1 MQLKK
6 TLSSPNKIF
15 YLLVILVFLLLV
27 YIPEAINWFTSP
39 QGFVFNGGVLNITDF
54 NVYLSA
60 IRQSA
65 EGAWLFEPQFTPE
78 SFPPYF
84 AFIPYMFAGKLM
96 ALFGGNV
103 FLWFHL
109 LKIISLLWAINN
121 LLALLETAFPEE
133 ERLRKTAFLML
144 LFSSG
149 LGWIVLP
156 FIGELTRI
164 TPDLFVPE
172 WNLLYG
178 AFASPHF
185 LLGIAFQAAFFKA
198 LMAFFKQPGWQAS
211 RSIAAAGIGL
221 SLTYPYL
228 TAVDGLVL
236 AAYLIYQ
243 TIRDRQIPWQQIV
256 MLATAGL
263 PMVVALGYYG
273 LFLPQDSLYQLLIV
287 TNNTIIPPP
296 PLGLLVGFGFLLLLA
311 VLGVRPWWQ
320 RSHHPI
326 VIFWLGINLIA
337 IYLPFSFSGRFISGL
352 YLPISLLAAVGL
364 EKIWLN
370 WIHTRTGKQSAFYRN
385 LTLLLTLPSTILFI
399 TYFTMVINSY
409 HIFPYYNKQIELD
422 TAAWLAEVTTDEDL
436 LMAEFPM
443 CNLLPRYG
451 KGRVF
456 SGHFDLTVDMEGKS
470 ELVKNSFSPKPPAS
484 GARISSTSGE
494 LPISTRADL
503 RMTTTTENRSPCP
516 MRSFTRRNLIGSTG
530 SPETQASSQG
540 GLSRP

>member
-6 TLSSPNKIF
+6 TLSSPEKKF
-15 YLLVILVFLLLV
+15 YLPAIIAFLLLV
-27 YIPEAINWFTSP
+27 YIPEAVNWLVTP
-39 QGFVFNGGVLNITDF
+39 EGYVFNGGVLNITDF

-65 EGAWLFEPQFTPE
+65 EGAWLFAPQFTPE

-84 AFIPYMFAGKLM
+84 AFIPYMLSGKLM
-96 ALFGGNV
+96 ALFGGGV
-103 FLWFHL
+103 LLWFHI
-109 LKIISLLWAINN
+109 LKAISLIWAINN
-121 LLALLETAFPEE
+121 LLALLETTFPKE
-133 ERLRKTAFLML
+133 ERLRKTAFFIL

-172 WNLLYG
+172 WDLLNA

-185 LLGIAFQAAFFKA
+185 LLGIAFQAAFFRA
-198 LMAFFKQPGWQAS
+198 IIDYFNHSDW
-211 RSIAAAGIGL
+211 RSVRSVAAAGIGL

-228 TAVDGLVL
+228 TAVDGLIL
-236 AAYLIYQ
+236 GAYLIYQ
-243 TIRDRQIPWQQIV
+243 AIRDKRIPWKRIL
-256 MLATAGL
+256 MLGVACL
-263 PMVVALGYYG
+263 PMVAALAYYG
-273 LFLPQDSLYQLLIV
+273 LYLPQDPLYQLLIV
-287 TNNTIIPPP
+287 DNNTITPPP
-296 PLGLLVGFGFLLLLA
+296 PIGLLVGFGFLLILA
-311 VLGVRPWWQ
+311 ILGMRSWWQ
-320 RSHHPI
+320 RSRPRI
-326 VIFWLGINLIA
+326 VVFWLGINLLA

-364 EKIWLN
+364 EEFWLK
-370 WIHTRTGKQSAFYRN
+370 WIHTRTGKQPAFYRN

-422 TAAWLAEVTTDEDL
+422 AAAWLSEVTTDDDL
-436 LMAEFPM
+436 LMAEFPL

-456 SGHFDLTVDMEGKS
+456 NGHFDLTVDMEGKS
-470 ELVKNSFSPKPPAS
+470 ELVEKFFLPQTSDQWRQDFINQWGITYIYQGRYENAHSEDTSLILPYEIIYQTES
-484 GARISSTSGE
+484 DRIYRV
-494 LPISTRADL
+494 P
-503 RMTTTTENRSPCP
+503 
-516 MRSFTRRNLIGSTG
+516 
-530 SPETQASSQG
+530 
-540 GLSRP
+540 